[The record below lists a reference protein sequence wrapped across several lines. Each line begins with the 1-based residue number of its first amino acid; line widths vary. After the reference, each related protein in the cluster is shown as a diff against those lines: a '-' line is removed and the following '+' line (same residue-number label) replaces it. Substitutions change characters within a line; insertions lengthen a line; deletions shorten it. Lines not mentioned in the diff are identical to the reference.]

1 MANAVPHLSR
11 ASAELVRAGYTR
23 DPESHQLLGASIPSP
38 TGARLVADLVAELRA
53 SFARGDSLAPPS
65 VCRCCDG
72 TGRAVG
78 YHDGSGY
85 EQRPVRADD
94 HPATIEACRNC
105 EAAS

>member
-1 MANAVPHLSR
+1 MPFTRPAAIPRYH
-11 ASAELVRAGYTR
+11 AGAKSLGS
-23 DPESHQLLGASIPSP
+23 DPESHLVFGTPDPRGAVTVASI
-38 TGARLVADLVAELRA
+38 VAELRA
-53 SFARGDSLAPPS
+53 SFARGESLAPPS

-72 TGRAVG
+72 MGRAVG